1 VKRKGFYVKM
11 RQLITM
17 KCPDCGKELNEKNV
31 CIQCGKKAESST
43 EDIEVRYKEFPK
55 SELLEILAKTLKP
68 GADSPE
74 VPAEE
79 DIEKPKQADDVNI
92 KSAHPRKAKTAKPK
106 ARKEKSEIYKGSLLF
121 FLAGFL
127 TAAGIIGLYFLLK
140 SFF

>member
-1 VKRKGFYVKM
+1 M
-11 RQLITM
+11 SQLITM
-17 KCPDCGKELNEKNV
+17 KCPNCGKELNEKNV
-31 CIQCGKKAESST
+31 CIQCGKKAESSA

-55 SELLEILAKTLKP
+55 SEFLEILAKTLKP

-79 DIEKPKQADDVNI
+79 DLEKPKQADDVKI
-92 KSAHPRKAKTAKPK
+92 KSAPPKKAKPAKPK
-106 ARKEKSEIYKGSLLF
+106 ARKEQSEIDKRSLLF

-140 SFF
+140 YFF

>member
-11 RQLITM
+11 SQLITM

-31 CIQCGKKAESST
+31 CIQCGKKAESSA

-79 DIEKPKQADDVNI
+79 SLEKPKRDDDVNI
-92 KSAHPRKAKTAKPK
+92 KSAHPQKAKTVKAKV
-106 ARKEKSEIYKGSLLF
+106 RKEKSEIDKRSLIF

-127 TAAGIIGLYFLLK
+127 TAVGIIVLYFLLEYL
-140 SFF
+140 F

>member
-1 VKRKGFYVKM
+1 M

-31 CIQCGKKAESST
+31 CTQCGKKVESSA

-55 SELLEILAKTLKP
+55 SELLEIHAKPLKP
-68 GADSPE
+68 GIDSPE
-74 VPAEE
+74 VPGKE
-79 DIEKPKQADDVNI
+79 DLEKPKQADDVKI
-92 KSAHPRKAKTAKPK
+92 ISAPPNKAKTAKPK
-106 ARKEKSEIYKGSLLF
+106 ARREKADMDKRALLL

-127 TAAGIIGLYFLLK
+127 TAGGIIGIYFLLK